1 MTLDFNRLIDKYL
14 EENKDSITKEQL
26 VEITKLYYTFIRE
39 EIESG
44 KLHQIRIKYF
54 GSFRPLLGKL
64 KHLKYNINWDKF
76 NPKEKERYIKLLET
90 YDKLSEEIE
99 KKP

>member
-1 MTLDFNRLIDKYL
+1 MDFDKLIDKYI
-14 EENKDSITKEQL
+14 EENPDTLSKEDLLQL
-26 VEITKLYYTFIRE
+26 IKLYFTFIRE
-39 EIESG
+39 VMESG
-44 KLHQIRIKYF
+44 NLHQIRMKYF

-90 YDKLSEEIE
+90 YDKLDKEINE
-99 KKP
+99 KP

>member
-1 MTLDFNRLIDKYL
+1 MDFDKLIDKYI
-14 EENKDSITKEQL
+14 EENPDTLSKEDLLQL
-26 VEITKLYYTFIRE
+26 IKLYFTFIRE
-39 EIESG
+39 EMESG
-44 KLHQIRIKYF
+44 NLHQIRMKYF

-90 YDKLSEEIE
+90 YDKLDKEINE
-99 KKP
+99 KP